1 MSELLTKY
9 RTLSPE
15 TQQQVD
21 DFVDFMLA
29 KQSKNSFDMKA
40 WKEKI
45 KSVSVWSE
53 EDVQVFEETRK
64 YHLIAEI
71 MRVTDEQTL
80 SKFET
85 LLREYHQAFSTIEYL
100 VTPARPTT
108 DVDQLVKEQRYTEV
122 DSATLDRLI
131 DEVGVEEPIEDL
143 LAML

>member
-29 KQSKNSFDMKA
+29 KDRSKRPFDMKA

-53 EDVQVFEETRK
+53 EDVAAFEENR
-64 YHLIAEI
+64 
-71 MRVTDEQTL
+71 
-80 SKFET
+80 
-85 LLREYHQAFSTIEYL
+85 
-100 VTPARPTT
+100 
-108 DVDQLVKEQRYTEV
+108 
-122 DSATLDRLI
+122 RLFNQWKSP
-131 DEVGVEEPIEDL
+131 EW
-143 LAML
+143 